1 MHDQLIDTV
10 ADVHAVDW
18 EAHGLGAVLPGTR
31 LRDAVE
37 RWTAYVE
44 WSSEGDPLP
53 ALAQALD
60 WCGRHVPAERE
71 PVLLW
76 GDVRLGNLVF
86 DAERRVTAV
95 LDWDLASSGR
105 ARWTSAGT
113 SASSS

>member
-1 MHDQLIDTV
+1 M
-10 ADVHAVDW
+10 A
-18 EAHGLGAVLPGTR
+18 
-31 LRDAVE
+31 
-37 RWTAYVE
+37 

-60 WCGRHVPAERE
+60 WCARHVPAERP

-95 LDWDLASSGR
+95 LDWDLASLGPR
-105 ARWTSAGT
+105 RWTSAGT